1 MSNKNL
7 LILERSSSVLKQG
20 TDDKYVLEG
29 VFGEL
34 DKKNR
39 NNRIYTAEEYVP
51 QIESLQDK
59 IKASKLLGELDHPS
73 NFDISLKNV
82 SHIIEEITYDED
94 AKQIKGRIRL
104 LDTDAG
110 RQAKALVDAGVPLQI
125 SSRAAGAVESNGTVK
140 IKQLFTYDLVA
151 DPGFANAELT
161 RVNESYGF
169 ADNSDILIY
178 EISDTTDLL
187 TNETKTTENK
197 TITMAES
204 KFITAED
211 FNKYSQY
218 LSEEIKG
225 LKQSLSEAK
234 ENGNETELT
243 NLKEYTTYLAE
254 KLDQTI
260 QYTEHVA
267 EKTDE
272 SITNSENISEKLD
285 QSIQYTE
292 SVASGVNKIKEYTN
306 YLAESYNE
314 GATTHE
320 GLLEYIEYLK
330 SNLEKVTEYAEYV
343 AETVNTNLIT
353 EDEAGK
359 EVEEIDAEND
369 AKDVTEPTVDAE
381 GNELKHGGEEK
392 DVEKDLE
399 LDGEGEAEGEE
410 ITEDEAGKE
419 VEEIEAE
426 NDAKDVTEPT
436 VDAEGNELKHGG
448 EEKDVEK
455 DLELDGEGEAEGE
468 EITEAVN
475 ASGYVKAGKLGYN
488 DQFLGKRSL
497 SYTLSTDLGLNPK
510 HEFGGGDWLGF
521 DHVSLYTSGGKKSG
535 TILGDALKDKYTY
548 DELKA
553 AAADFLGIKEDRSED
568 IEDKENDLG
577 EVEKLQE
584 TNDSLDTYKS
594 EITEKLQSLINKA
607 SEKKTNNP
615 AFFKFVSESTQTEF
629 NSLETEDRTKV
640 LDAVEGR
647 GYLTEGQ
654 ILGLWKNSLLTATKE
669 TEPNVISMM
678 PAEYRETFSKL
689 SESKRNSILAQAKMH
704 KLDTAYQV
712 ANFWQTRDLREVSQ
726 VIEKVELITEAKGA
740 TKSTIGYDTTDI
752 AAQLAKRFK
761 K

>member
-7 LILERSSSVLKQG
+7 LILERSSSALKQG
-20 TDDKYVLEG
+20 MDDKYVLEG

-82 SHIIEEITYDED
+82 SHIIEEITYDEE

-178 EISDTTDLL
+178 EISDNADLL

-225 LKQSLSEAK
+225 LKQSLTEAK
-234 ENGNETELT
+234 ETGNETELT

-260 QYTEHVA
+260 QYSEHVA
-267 EKTDE
+267 EKTDQ
-272 SITNSENISEKLD
+272 SIQYSENLSEKLD
-285 QSIQYTE
+285 QSILYTE

-314 GATTHE
+314 GATTHQ

-330 SNLEKVTEYAEYV
+330 ENLEKVTEYAEYV

-353 EDEAGK
+353 EEEAGK
-359 EVEEIDAEND
+359 EIEEIEDEND

-381 GNELKHGGEEK
+381 GNELEHGGVEK

-399 LDGEGEAEGEE
+399 LKGEG
-410 ITEDEAGKE
+410 D
-419 VEEIEAE
+419 
-426 NDAKDVTEPT
+426 
-436 VDAEGNELKHGG
+436 
-448 EEKDVEK
+448 
-455 DLELDGEGEAEGE
+455 AEGE

-475 ASGYVKAGKLGYN
+475 ASGYIKAGKLGYN
-488 DQFLGKRSL
+488 DQFLAKRSL
-497 SYTLSTDLGLNPK
+497 SWTLSVDLGLK
-510 HEFGGGDWLGF
+510 ASDEFVGPWLGF
-521 DHVSLYTSGGKKSG
+521 DHVSLYAIGKKGG
-535 TILGDALKDKYTY
+535 TILDDALTDKYTY

-553 AAADFLGIKEDRSED
+553 AAAEFLGVKEDKAEE
-568 IEDKENDLG
+568 IEDEINDLG
-577 EVEKLQE
+577 EVEKLEE
-584 TNDSLDTYKS
+584 TNDQLDTYKN

-615 AFFKFVSESTQTEF
+615 AFFNFVSESTQTEF
-629 NSLETEDRTKV
+629 NSLEAEDRTKV
-640 LDAVEGR
+640 LNAVEGR

-654 ILGLWKNSLLTATKE
+654 ILGLWKNSLLTATKS
-669 TEPNVISMM
+669 TEPNVLSMM
-678 PAEYRETFSKL
+678 PSEYKETFSKL
-689 SESKRNSILAQAKMH
+689 SETKKNSILAQSKMH
-704 KLDTAYQV
+704 KLESAYQV

-726 VIEKVELITEAKGA
+726 VMEKVELITEAKESK
-740 TKSTIGYDTTDI
+740 KSTIGYDTTDI